1 MAHIHLVGIGGAG
14 LSAIAGVLLQQ
25 GHTITGSDMQD
36 SAAAARLRALGAT
49 VTIGHRAENIT
60 EPDAVVIS
68 SAVPAANPEVVEAVA
83 RQIPVFKRP
92 AWLGRMMAGK
102 RGIAVAGAHGKT
114 TTTAMIAFIL
124 SRAGLSPTY
133 IIGGYVPQLGGNAAA
148 GQSDWF
154 VIEADEY
161 DHTFLSLKPDFAVIT
176 NVERDHPDCYPT
188 DGSLWQ
194 AFADFAGLVPAGDHV
209 LACGD
214 DPGVQ
219 TLLTRLPQALTY
231 GLEPGNHWQ
240 AVNIRLN
247 NWGGYTFEVSHNGK
261 IISPEPISL
270 GVPGLHN
277 VRNGLAAL
285 IIAAQVG
292 APGDIAARAL
302 AEFGGTERRFELK
315 GEAGGVTVIDDYA
328 HNPTEIKTTLTAA
341 KTRFA
346 GRPIWAVFQ
355 PHTFS
360 RTKLLLNQ
368 FPGALSPA
376 DHVLVLAI
384 YPAREKDDGSISGAD
399 IVAQMAHP
407 DVHYAPTL
415 TEAVTALERRLAP
428 GDVLITLG
436 AGDSYKVGEEILKK
450 LER

>member
-25 GHTITGSDMQD
+25 GYTVSGSDMQE

-60 EPDAVVIS
+60 APDAVVIS
-68 SAVPAANPEVVEAVA
+68 SAVPAANPEVVEAIA

-92 AWLGRMMAGK
+92 AWLGQMMADK

-124 SRAGLSPTY
+124 SRAGLWPTY

-148 GQSDWF
+148 GSSDWF

-161 DHTFLSLKPDFAVIT
+161 DHTFLSLNPEWAVIT

-188 DGSLWQ
+188 DESLFQ

-209 LACGD
+209 LVCGD

-219 TLLTRLPQALTY
+219 TLLAHLPQALTY
-231 GLEPGNHWQ
+231 GLEPGNQWQ
-240 AVNIRLN
+240 AANLRLN
-247 NWGGYTFEVSHNGK
+247 KQGGYTFEVSHAGE
-261 IISPEPISL
+261 IISPAPVSL
-270 GVPGLHN
+270 ALPGLHN
-277 VRNGLAAL
+277 VKNGLAAL
-285 IIAAQVG
+285 IIAGQVG
-292 APGDIAARAL
+292 VPWAVAASDL
-302 AEFGGTERRFELK
+302 AEFTGTERRFELK
-315 GEAGGVTVIDDYA
+315 GEVAGVTVLDDYA
-328 HNPTEIKTTLTAA
+328 HNPTEIETTLTAA
-341 KTRFA
+341 RIRFP

-360 RTKLLLNQ
+360 RTKLLLNR
-368 FPGALSPA
+368 FPGALALA
-376 DHVLVLAI
+376 DHVLVLSI
-384 YPAREKDDGSISGAD
+384 YPSREKDDGSISGAD
-399 IVAQMAHP
+399 IVAQMSHA
-407 DVHYAPTL
+407 DVHYVPALADAITTL
-415 TEAVTALERRLAP
+415 EQRLAP

-436 AGDSYKVGEEILKK
+436 AGDGYKVGEEILKR

>member
-14 LSAIAGVLLQQ
+14 LSAIAGLLLQQ
-25 GHTITGSDMQD
+25 GHTVTGSDMQE
-36 SAAAARLRALGAT
+36 SAAVTRLRALGAT

-60 EPDAVVIS
+60 QPDAVVIS
-68 SAVPAANPEVVEAVA
+68 SAVSAANPEVVEAIA

-133 IIGGYVPQLGGNAAA
+133 IIGGYVPQLAGNAAA

-188 DGSLWQ
+188 DESLFQ

-209 LACGD
+209 LVCGD
-214 DPGVQ
+214 DPGGQ
-219 TLLTRLPQALTY
+219 TLLTHLPQAVTY
-231 GLEPGNHWQ
+231 GLEPGNEWQ
-240 AVNIRLN
+240 AANIRLN
-247 NWGGYTFEVSHNGK
+247 EQGGYTFEINHNGK
-261 IISPEPISL
+261 IISAQPVSL
-270 GVPGLHN
+270 RLPGLHN

-285 IIAAQVG
+285 IIAGRVG
-292 APGDIAARAL
+292 VPGDIAARAL

-360 RTKLLLNQ
+360 RTKLLLKQ
-368 FPGALSPA
+368 FPDALAPA

-384 YPAREKDDGSISGAD
+384 YPSREKDDGSISGAD

-415 TEAVTALERRLAP
+415 AAAVAELEQRLAP

-436 AGDSYKVGEEILKK
+436 AGDGYKVGEEILKK